1 MPSWNIHTAHVER
14 LLDEHG
20 AEALGVRDPNAFLF
34 GNHLPDVYEGYMVP
48 DVSHKIRYRTTHFA
62 DPAFIPTPHFSY
74 FAGIYVDGRDASDV
88 TLGAW
93 AHLVAD
99 HIYNRETR
107 RFIDAIGVRPGNETR
122 IRKQGDFDLF
132 GRTLEIS
139 SVPEADSGLVDQAAG
154 FPQYAVAAADARA
167 AARVAR
173 GIVRANDE
181 RHVAGTPTYSL
192 LTPEFF
198 SRTFDLVDEAIAAGL
213 IAHARS
219 GSTAPGMRR
228 AIPGYRALDAQEA
241 LIAEADAERRGAESD
256 ARLQARGLEV
266 PFADE
271 VVPTPVLVPAPL
283 GAVSAP
289 SAAHAP
295 EVAPRGA
302 AQALSAPPRHDGAQK
317 ER

>member
-14 LLDEHG
+14 LLAEYG
-20 AEALGVRDPNAFLF
+20 ADALGVRDADAFLF
-34 GNHLPDVYEGYMVP
+34 GNLLPDVYVGYMVP

-62 DPAFIPTPHFSY
+62 DPAFIPTPHFGY
-74 FAGIYVDGRDASDV
+74 FAAIYVDGRDASDV

-122 IRKQGDFDLF
+122 VRKQGDFDLF

-139 SVPEADSGLVDQAAG
+139 SAPEATPGLLGQVAG

-173 GIVRANDE
+173 DVVRANRE
-181 RHVAGTPTYSL
+181 RHVGGAPAYSL

-198 SRTFDLVDEAIAAGL
+198 SHTYDLVDEAIAAGL
-213 IAHARS
+213 LAHART

-241 LIAEADAERRGAESD
+241 LIAVADAERRGAESD
-256 ARLQARGLEV
+256 ARLEARGVDV

-271 VVPTPVLVPAPL
+271 VVPAPVCVPEPAR
-283 GAVSAP
+283 
-289 SAAHAP
+289 AP
-295 EVAPRGA
+295 EP
-302 AQALSAPPRHDGAQK
+302 LPPHHDSTPK
-317 ER
+317 DR